1 MELDGEARRAV
12 KNRKIQ
18 STAFKVPQAA
28 TMNPPAIPPLA
39 PTENTEATLPFSE
52 IYNLLTHHHQTTG
65 SLNLPPS
72 HPTTLRIIDILS
84 SLQFEKLMDER
95 WESQFGKLKAYKST
109 HGNCAVETMSQQ
121 EGGTANFSQWIG
133 LQRDCYRGYEEGQSA
148 SHSLGDQAS
157 KDPLG
162 IRPIEKTGEKRPCL
176 STERYL
182 KLKNVG
188 LTVNKW
194 EKRLVELRQFKADV
208 GHCECAVQYILWFGL
223 TICTRLAY
231 RCNSQ

>member
-1 MELDGEARRAV
+1 
-12 KNRKIQ
+12 
-18 STAFKVPQAA
+18 
-28 TMNPPAIPPLA
+28 
-39 PTENTEATLPFSE
+39 
-52 IYNLLTHHHQTTG
+52 
-65 SLNLPPS
+65 
-72 HPTTLRIIDILS
+72 
-84 SLQFEKLMDER
+84 MDER

-188 LTVNKW
+188 LT
-194 EKRLVELRQFKADV
+194 DV

-223 TICTRLAY
+223 TICTSLAY